1 MCSCAG
7 SSSVVGRR
15 FVLCLLQDLLGGSY
29 VRKELKFATGAC
41 TATISYLL
49 IYLLHGNPSL
59 YAESHHRSFWSHRMK
74 EVWEGEQGNKGAG
87 YAKLATG
94 YAKLAP
100 VSLKPPL
107 RTCFP
112 GPLA

>member
-1 MCSCAG
+1 
-7 SSSVVGRR
+7 
-15 FVLCLLQDLLGGSY
+15 
-29 VRKELKFATGAC
+29 
-41 TATISYLL
+41 
-49 IYLLHGNPSL
+49 
-59 YAESHHRSFWSHRMK
+59 MK

-112 GPLA
+112 GALA